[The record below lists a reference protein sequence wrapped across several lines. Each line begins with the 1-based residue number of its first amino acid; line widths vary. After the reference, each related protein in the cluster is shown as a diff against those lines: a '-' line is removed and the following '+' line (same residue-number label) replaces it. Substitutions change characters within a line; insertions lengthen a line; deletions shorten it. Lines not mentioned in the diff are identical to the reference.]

1 MLHCDVVATWSL
13 AVSYAPVAMHT
24 VFRMCES
31 RLARPHRRIPARSP
45 SHVAAAGTR
54 RYPRTRTP
62 RRVAR
67 VGVVVW
73 RGGMLMLHAVAYDT
87 RTERRSNRFAHF
99 LRHTALL
106 GTRGQSTHW
115 TAWSSSVPTT
125 PECATGG
132 RTCCRALHRR
142 ALQSAQ
148 SRRVLRAAYSVAA
161 CCKLACCMLRAA
173 KCALPV
179 IRGMLHAAVCSSFS
193 TLHAALAHWH
203 YQYGE

>member
-67 VGVVVW
+67 VGVCCMAG
-73 RGGMLMLHAVAYDT
+73 RYAYAAC
-87 RTERRSNRFAHF
+87 RR
-99 LRHTALL
+99 LRHADRASVESLCSLSAAHCTARYPGAVNPLDGVVKQCPDDSGMCDRRPHLL
-106 GTRGQSTHW
+106 PRV
-115 TAWSSSVPTT
+115 ASSRVAI
-125 PECATGG
+125 CAI
-132 RTCCRALHRR
+132 A
-142 ALQSAQ
+142 S
-148 SRRVLRAAYSVAA
+148 RAARRIFRRCMLQACVLHAA
-161 CCKLACCMLRAA
+161 CCKMCVACDTWYVACCCMLLACHVA
-173 KCALPV
+173 CCACTLALPM
-179 IRGMLHAAVCSSFS
+179 R
-193 TLHAALAHWH
+193 
-203 YQYGE
+203 

>member
-1 MLHCDVVATWSL
+1 MQCSECVNPVSLGRIAASLLALLRMLPLRAHAD
-13 AVSYAPVAMHT
+13 
-24 VFRMCES
+24 
-31 RLARPHRRIPARSP
+31 
-45 SHVAAAGTR
+45 TR
-54 RYPRTRTP
+54 
-62 RRVAR
+62 AR
-67 VGVVVW
+67 VRHAVWPGWAYVVW

>member
-115 TAWSSSVPTT
+115 TAWSSSVPMT
-125 PECATGG
+125 PECATA
-132 RTCCRALHRR
+132 ALVVASCIVARCNLR
-142 ALQSAQ
+142 N
-148 SRRVLRAAYSVAA
+148 RVA
-161 CCKLACCMLRAA
+161 CCAPHIPSLHVASLRVACCVLQNVR
-173 KCALPV
+173 CL
-179 IRGMLHAAVCSSFS
+179 
-193 TLHAALAHWH
+193 
-203 YQYGE
+203 